1 MKTIQ
6 MPMVPDRPEV
16 IAKSYEVSLRQ
27 ALSDPAESAAYL
39 QAALEESQGE
49 PELLQAVLQDIS
61 IALSTQELTPD
72 LTNTWVTKPMH
83 EALPE
88 LMSWLEG
95 IGLQLSVTVKAD
107 S

>member
-6 MPMVPDRPEV
+6 MP

-27 ALSDPAESAAYL
+27 ALSNPAESAAYI

-49 PELLQAVLQDIS
+49 PELLQAVLQDVS

-72 LTNTWVTKPMH
+72 LTNPWVTKPMH
-83 EALPE
+83 ESLPE
-88 LMSWLEG
+88 FMGWLEE

-107 S
+107 